1 MKKRTIAMFL
11 SVALCLSVALTGCGA
26 DKPQQS
32 DPADDGK
39 KSLTIAVLN
48 DVVSLDPAVKDS
60 SAEMQMASHLYDPL
74 VDYDADLSKKPGLA
88 ESWKVLDDGVTWEFK
103 LRQGV
108 KFSNGNDFNADDV
121 VFSFERIL
129 NDPTLEMGVYLM
141 RLQEVKK
148 VDDYTVQLV
157 TKIPYPVFAGSLVHI
172 MMLDKET
179 CEGLSSEEISANPV
193 GTGRYRL
200 VEHVKESYIKLVRN
214 DEYWGELP
222 DAETVEFRV
231 IANAATRTTALI
243 NGEVDF
249 ISNIPVMDVDR
260 LKDASN
266 VQVITNP
273 SLSCSYM
280 GFDLLNEHGSA
291 GTDDPNPLLNV
302 KVRQAI
308 YHAIDIQTIIDTVMN
323 GYATVANSYMP
334 SICVGYNA
342 DAERPAYDPELAK
355 QLLAE
360 AGYPDGFYLRIDAR
374 SDIYSAG
381 VVLYEMLTG
390 RLPFEG
396 ESAVSVAIQHLS
408 SVPLAPREIDPDIP
422 EALELICM
430 KAMCAN
436 LEKRYPSAD
445 AMLEDLE
452 KFRKN
457 NSVDLGYIR
466 ADLEEPEDHEP
477 TQAIPTA
484 AIQAARKERT
494 PAEEKK
500 RDKKLIAIVVGGFA
514 AALLV
519 VFLLFKFVFGGI
531 NDNPAA
537 QSYKVPDV
545 LGKTVEEAQQMEGV
559 KGVFQIEVAGSKADS
574 NYQPGQIIEQD
585 PKSGHVRK
593 NNLKITVWICAKAV
607 SYTHLRAHET

>member
-26 DKPQQS
+26 GKSQQS

-60 SAEMQMASHLYDPL
+60 GPEMQMASHLYDPL

-273 SLSCSYM
+273 SLSCNYM

-308 YHAIDIQTIIDTVMN
+308 YHAIDIQAIVDTVMN
-323 GYATVANSYMP
+323 GYATVANSYMS

-374 SDIYSAG
+374 SDSDVNADQ
-381 VVLYEMLTG
+381 
-390 RLPFEG
+390 
-396 ESAVSVAIQHLS
+396 VSQAIAS
-408 SVPLAPREIDPDIP
+408 Y
-422 EALELICM
+422 
-430 KAMCAN
+430 
-436 LEKRYPSAD
+436 LEKVGIKAEVNLLPRASFYEKTD
-445 AMLEDLE
+445 AENLQSSFFMAGWGDSSGEGMVIFNDMLYTYDGKLGMGEGNRGHYSNAEVDALLDQA
-452 KFRKN
+452 
-457 NSVDLGYIR
+457 SVETD
-466 ADLEEPEDHEP
+466 
-477 TQAIPTA
+477 QA
-484 AIQAARKERT
+484 
-494 PAEEKK
+494 K
-500 RDKKLIAIVVGGFA
+500 R
-514 AALLV
+514 AALV
-519 VFLLFKFVFGGI
+519 EQVDQIARDEAAYIPLFFKHNIFGVRTGI
-531 NDNPAA
+531 
-537 QSYKVPDV
+537 Q
-545 LGKTVEEAQQMEGV
+545 
-559 KGVFQIEVAGSKADS
+559 
-574 NYQPGQIIEQD
+574 
-585 PKSGHVRK
+585 
-593 NNLKITVWICAKAV
+593 
-607 SYTHLRAHET
+607 YTPSCDDHILAWDFTF

>member
-32 DPADDGK
+32 DPTDDGK
-39 KSLTIAVLN
+39 KSLTIAVQ
-48 DVVSLDPAVKDS
+48 DS
-60 SAEMQMASHLYDPL
+60 SSEMQMASHLYDPL
-74 VDYDADLSKKPGLA
+74 VDYNADMSKKPGLA

-129 NDPTLEMGVYLM
+129 NDPTLELGVYLM

-179 CEGLSSEEISANPV
+179 CEGLTSEEISANPV

-360 AGYPDGFYLRIDAR
+360 AGYPDGFYLRDAR
-374 SDIYSAG
+374 SDSDMNADQ
-381 VVLYEMLTG
+381 
-390 RLPFEG
+390 
-396 ESAVSVAIQHLS
+396 VSQAIAS
-408 SVPLAPREIDPDIP
+408 Y
-422 EALELICM
+422 
-430 KAMCAN
+430 
-436 LEKRYPSAD
+436 LEKVGIKAEVNLLPRASFYEKIDAENLQSSFFMSGWGDGSGEGMVIFNDMLYTYDGKAGMGEGNRGHYSNAEVDALLDQASVETDQAKRAALVEQVDQIARDEAAYIPLFFKENIFGVRAGIQYTPSAD
-445 AMLEDLE
+445 
-452 KFRKN
+452 
-457 NSVDLGYIR
+457 
-466 ADLEEPEDHEP
+466 DHILAWDF
-477 TQAIPTA
+477 T
-484 AIQAARKERT
+484 
-494 PAEEKK
+494 
-500 RDKKLIAIVVGGFA
+500 F
-514 AALLV
+514 
-519 VFLLFKFVFGGI
+519 
-531 NDNPAA
+531 
-537 QSYKVPDV
+537 
-545 LGKTVEEAQQMEGV
+545 
-559 KGVFQIEVAGSKADS
+559 
-574 NYQPGQIIEQD
+574 
-585 PKSGHVRK
+585 
-593 NNLKITVWICAKAV
+593 
-607 SYTHLRAHET
+607 

>member
-1 MKKRTIAMFL
+1 M
-11 SVALCLSVALTGCGA
+11 
-26 DKPQQS
+26 
-32 DPADDGK
+32 
-39 KSLTIAVLN
+39 
-48 DVVSLDPAVKDS
+48 
-60 SAEMQMASHLYDPL
+60 
-74 VDYDADLSKKPGLA
+74 
-88 ESWKVLDDGVTWEFK
+88 
-103 LRQGV
+103 

-157 TKIPYPVFAGSLVHI
+157 TKIPYPVFDGSLVHI

-260 LKDASN
+260 LKDTSN

-273 SLSCSYM
+273 SLSCNYM

-308 YHAIDIQTIIDTVMN
+308 YHAIDVQTIVDTVMN

-355 QLLAE
+355 QLLKHTWDADLPE
-360 AGYPDGFYLRIDAR
+360 VDAR
-374 SDIYSAG
+374 NDSDVNADQ
-381 VVLYEMLTG
+381 
-390 RLPFEG
+390 
-396 ESAVSVAIQHLS
+396 VSQAIAS
-408 SVPLAPREIDPDIP
+408 Y
-422 EALELICM
+422 
-430 KAMCAN
+430 
-436 LEKRYPSAD
+436 LEKVGIKAEVNLLPRASFYEKTD
-445 AMLEDLE
+445 AENLQSSFFMAGWGDSSGEGMVIFNDMLYTYDGKPGMGEGNRGHYSNAEVDALLDQA
-452 KFRKN
+452 
-457 NSVDLGYIR
+457 SVETD
-466 ADLEEPEDHEP
+466 
-477 TQAIPTA
+477 QA
-484 AIQAARKERT
+484 
-494 PAEEKK
+494 K
-500 RDKKLIAIVVGGFA
+500 R
-514 AALLV
+514 AALV
-519 VFLLFKFVFGGI
+519 EQVDQIARDEAAYIPLFFKENIFGVRAGI
-531 NDNPAA
+531 
-537 QSYKVPDV
+537 Q
-545 LGKTVEEAQQMEGV
+545 
-559 KGVFQIEVAGSKADS
+559 
-574 NYQPGQIIEQD
+574 
-585 PKSGHVRK
+585 
-593 NNLKITVWICAKAV
+593 
-607 SYTHLRAHET
+607 YTPSCDDHILAWDFTF

>member
-26 DKPQQS
+26 DKSQQS

-308 YHAIDIQTIIDTVMN
+308 YHAIDVQTIVDTVMN

-374 SDIYSAG
+374 SDSDVNADQ
-381 VVLYEMLTG
+381 
-390 RLPFEG
+390 
-396 ESAVSVAIQHLS
+396 VSQAIAS
-408 SVPLAPREIDPDIP
+408 Y
-422 EALELICM
+422 
-430 KAMCAN
+430 
-436 LEKRYPSAD
+436 LEKVGIKGWGDSSGEGMVIFNDMLYTYDGKPGMGEGNRGHYSNAEVD
-445 AMLEDLE
+445 ALLDQA
-452 KFRKN
+452 
-457 NSVDLGYIR
+457 SVETD
-466 ADLEEPEDHEP
+466 
-477 TQAIPTA
+477 QA
-484 AIQAARKERT
+484 
-494 PAEEKK
+494 K
-500 RDKKLIAIVVGGFA
+500 R
-514 AALLV
+514 AALV
-519 VFLLFKFVFGGI
+519 EQVDQIARDEAAYIPLFFKHNIFGVRTGI
-531 NDNPAA
+531 
-537 QSYKVPDV
+537 Q
-545 LGKTVEEAQQMEGV
+545 
-559 KGVFQIEVAGSKADS
+559 
-574 NYQPGQIIEQD
+574 
-585 PKSGHVRK
+585 
-593 NNLKITVWICAKAV
+593 
-607 SYTHLRAHET
+607 YTPSCDDHILAWDFTF

>member
-26 DKPQQS
+26 DKSQQS

-243 NGEVDF
+243 NVEVDF

-273 SLSCSYM
+273 SLSCNYM

-308 YHAIDIQTIIDTVMN
+308 YHAIDIQTIVDTVMN

-374 SDIYSAG
+374 SDSDMNADQ
-381 VVLYEMLTG
+381 
-390 RLPFEG
+390 
-396 ESAVSVAIQHLS
+396 VSQAIAS
-408 SVPLAPREIDPDIP
+408 Y
-422 EALELICM
+422 
-430 KAMCAN
+430 
-436 LEKRYPSAD
+436 LEKVGIKAEVNLLPRASFYEKTD
-445 AMLEDLE
+445 AENLQSSFFMAGWGDSSGEGMVIFNDMLYTYDGKPGMGEGNRGHYSNAEVDALLDQA
-452 KFRKN
+452 
-457 NSVDLGYIR
+457 SVETD
-466 ADLEEPEDHEP
+466 
-477 TQAIPTA
+477 QA
-484 AIQAARKERT
+484 
-494 PAEEKK
+494 K
-500 RDKKLIAIVVGGFA
+500 R
-514 AALLV
+514 AALV
-519 VFLLFKFVFGGI
+519 EQVDQIARDEAAYIPLFFKANIFGVRAGI
-531 NDNPAA
+531 
-537 QSYKVPDV
+537 Q
-545 LGKTVEEAQQMEGV
+545 
-559 KGVFQIEVAGSKADS
+559 
-574 NYQPGQIIEQD
+574 
-585 PKSGHVRK
+585 
-593 NNLKITVWICAKAV
+593 
-607 SYTHLRAHET
+607 YTPSCDDHILAWDFTF